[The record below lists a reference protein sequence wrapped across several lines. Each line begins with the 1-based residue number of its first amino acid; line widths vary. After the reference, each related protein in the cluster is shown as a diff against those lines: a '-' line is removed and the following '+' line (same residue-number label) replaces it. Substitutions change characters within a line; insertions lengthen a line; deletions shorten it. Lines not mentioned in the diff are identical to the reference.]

1 MKELFLCIEALMT
14 LLQEESTLLDQ
25 RNIKEVQLLTPEKSR
40 LLGQYFGLL
49 EQSAPHISAQTEIK
63 NVFVEK
69 LTALQHAMEQ
79 NHEKIKL
86 AAEAHNRVTNTIKRA
101 LFGQKRKPVTQYGA
115 TGVLVKP
122 SYGIGAAR
130 INQRM

>member
-1 MKELFLCIEALMT
+1 MKELFFCIEALMT
-14 LLQEESTLLDQ
+14 LLQEESMLLDQ

-40 LLGQYFGLL
+40 LLGQYFSLL
-49 EQSAPHISAQTEIK
+49 EQGTPHISTQTEIK
-63 NVFVEK
+63 NIFLEK
-69 LTALQHAMEQ
+69 LGALQHAMEQ

-86 AAEAHNRVTNTIKRA
+86 AAEAHSRVTNTIKRA

-115 TGVLVKP
+115 TGTLVKP
-122 SYGIGAAR
+122 SLAIGAAR